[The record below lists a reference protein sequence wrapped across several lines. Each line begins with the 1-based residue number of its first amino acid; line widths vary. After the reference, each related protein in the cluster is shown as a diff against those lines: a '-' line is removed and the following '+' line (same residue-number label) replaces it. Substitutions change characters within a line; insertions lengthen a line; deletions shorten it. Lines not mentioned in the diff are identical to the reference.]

1 MDPEQAAKLKKLAKP
16 FSLTNKKN
24 GVTTN
29 PLLMGMTKPEE
40 IDDMLSEL
48 STPGLDEDIAAQ
60 KKYIE

>member
-1 MDPEQAAKLKKLAKP
+1 
-16 FSLTNKKN
+16 
-24 GVTTN
+24 
-29 PLLMGMTKPEE
+29 MGMTKPEE